1 MLRNRATATEFF
13 SAKLGCSLRFAPG
26 ASGERFGTFRSEFLP
41 TGQNGRFGD
50 RVAVQRSRRSPC
62 EALSQGEHVHIAGQ
76 MTY

>member
-26 ASGERFGTFRSEFLP
+26 TSGKRFGTFRSEFLP

-50 RVAVQRSRRSPC
+50 RVTVSDNRRSPC
-62 EALSQGEHVHIAGQ
+62 EASSQGKHVRIDWSE
-76 MTY
+76 